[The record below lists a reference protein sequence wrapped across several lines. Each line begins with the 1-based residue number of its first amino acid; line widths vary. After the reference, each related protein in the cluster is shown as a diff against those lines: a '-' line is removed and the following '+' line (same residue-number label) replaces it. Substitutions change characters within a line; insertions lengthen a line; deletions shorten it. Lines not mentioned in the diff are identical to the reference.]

1 MIGVSW
7 SSKYGEDDEAPPH
20 QDSHLGRVRRGVGV
34 ALLVDPKTAEAD
46 VLVVPEPAVMVLLGV
61 GLTAV
66 AMRIRSRRRT

>member
-1 MIGVSW
+1 M
-7 SSKYGEDDEAPPH
+7 KPP
-20 QDSHLGRVRRGVGV
+20 LIKILIWVACAVAFGV

-66 AMRIRSRRRT
+66 AMRIRSPRRT

>member
-1 MIGVSW
+1 MKPTLIKILIWV
-7 SSKYGEDDEAPPH
+7 AC
-20 QDSHLGRVRRGVGV
+20 VVAFGV